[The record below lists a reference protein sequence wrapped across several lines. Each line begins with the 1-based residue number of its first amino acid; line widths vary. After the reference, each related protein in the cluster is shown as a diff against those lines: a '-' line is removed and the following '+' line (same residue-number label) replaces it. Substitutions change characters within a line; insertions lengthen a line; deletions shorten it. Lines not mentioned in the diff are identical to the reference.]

1 MDRKKDLALKTVLV
15 AINAKYIHTNLA
27 VRYLYELA
35 KQAGNTQVSFVEYT
49 INQRPAQLLRELYLL
64 QADCL
69 VFSCYIWNIN
79 LILELCEELK
89 KVSPHTRLVLAGPE
103 VSYDS
108 KTLLERNPFLDQI
121 IRGEGEAMWLPFLK
135 SLEYPDSLP
144 NVPSLTFS
152 AWNHTIQEN
161 PLAPAF
167 DLTGLPF
174 PYGDLE
180 ELDGRILYFEASR
193 GCPFQCGYCL
203 SSIEQGVRF
212 LPLPQVFAALDRF
225 LAQRV
230 RQVKFVDRTFNC
242 KKSYALAIWRYLAEH
257 DNGVTNFHFEIAGEL
272 LDEECL
278 EFLKTVRKGQ
288 FQFEVGVQ
296 STNETTLAS
305 ITRKT
310 NSEKLLEICRRVDQ
324 MGNIHLHLDLIAGL
338 PWEDASS
345 FACSFNQVFAIRPQ
359 QLQLGF
365 LKVLK
370 GSAIH
375 RQAAQWDITASSRAP
390 YEVLSTR
397 WLSFR
402 DLLSLKEVEEMVE
415 IFYNSGRFSNLLEA
429 ILPCYDSPF
438 SLFAQL
444 GAYYTKQGHHLANHS
459 KERHYEILRDFCLEM
474 GLGFPAEWEQLAL
487 LDLCLHEKPKKLPNF
502 LPLEQLSS
510 HKDWNCG
517 FYEASENIQTYLP
530 DYLGEHPRR
539 LAKITHLQWFPFAL
553 VPSGSN
559 GRIYSAHPGETAV
572 LFDYKANLRNLAG
585 RAHMQILFTVTG
597 KEST

>member
-1 MDRKKDLALKTVLV
+1 MKTVLV

-35 KQAGNTQVSFVEYT
+35 KQAGKAQVSFVEYT
-49 INQRPAQLLRELYLL
+49 INQRPDQLLRELYLQ

-79 LILELCEELK
+79 LVLELCEELK
-89 KVSPHTRLVLAGPE
+89 KVSPQTRLVLAGPE

-108 KTLLERNPFLDQI
+108 QTLLENYSFLEQI
-121 IRGEGEAMWLPFLK
+121 LRGEGEAMWLPFLE
-135 SLEYPDSLP
+135 SLEHPDVISK
-144 NVPSLTFS
+144 VPSLTFR
-152 AWNHTIQEN
+152 AENHTIQEN

-167 DLTGLPF
+167 DLSQLPF
-174 PYGDLE
+174 PYEDLE
-180 ELDGRILYFEASR
+180 QLDGRILYFESSR
-193 GCPFQCGYCL
+193 GCPFQCSYCL

-212 LPLPQVFAALDRF
+212 LPLPQVFAAMDRF

-242 KKSYALAIWRYLAEH
+242 RKSYALAIWRYLAEH

-278 EFLKTVRKGQ
+278 KFLQTVRKGQ

-310 NSEKLLEICRRVDQ
+310 NSEKLLEICQCVDQ
-324 MGNIHLHLDLIAGL
+324 IGNIHLHLDLIAGL
-338 PWEDASS
+338 PWEDSAS
-345 FACSFNQVFAIRPQ
+345 FARSFDQVFAIRPQ

-375 RQAAQWDITASSRAP
+375 RQAAQWEITASSRAP

-429 ILPCYDSPF
+429 ILPCYESPF
-438 SLFAQL
+438 TLFAQL
-444 GAYYTKQGHHLANHS
+444 GAYYTKQGHHLVSHS
-459 KERHYEILRDFCLEM
+459 KEQYYEILRDFCLES

-487 LDLCLHEKPKKLPNF
+487 LDLCLHEKPKKLPKF
-502 LPLEQLSS
+502 LSLEQLSS
-510 HKDWNCG
+510 HKDWNSN
-517 FYEASENIQTYLP
+517 FYENPENIQTYLP

-559 GRIYSAHPGETAV
+559 GRTYSAQPGETAV
-572 LFDYKANLRNLAG
+572 LFDYGTNLRNLTG
-585 RAHMQILFTVTG
+585 RAYMQILFTVTG
-597 KEST
+597 KESTSC